1 MKMRALMSAMLA
13 IVAGSIAPP
22 GALARPIALLD
33 IPTLVQNA
41 DVIVIGRVKE
51 THFAAAAKVPE
62 QSFSIAVD
70 RVLKAGKSVPPG
82 WLSVR
87 LGLTGVD
94 DVLVADEQYG
104 VFFLKSGPTGSIW
117 MVLDSQHP
125 ALAAVPQDRSPARPS
140 NDPLAAVAGEF
151 ASVLATPAETL
162 IDRPGGK
169 GFAKRVEIS
178 TQPFSPK
185 PGAADQVL
193 DGDLLHAQIILKT
206 AVDGLSTIPYPI
218 VREPLGALATSDQLL
233 TKLWANSSL
242 VGHGDARFLAGVK
255 SVLLDPPAGLDYTIA
270 AFAAA
275 MEAGSRSPAGSKK
288 AGLRSPD
295 LIPLLG
301 DLLNSRSVVV
311 RRAAAY
317 VLRDIGTSDAVP
329 PLASIAL
336 ADKDQEVR
344 YYAVGGLYKAAR
356 AGGAPSA
363 ALFKQQEQHFL
374 QVAARLQP

>member
-13 IVAGSIAPP
+13 IVVGNIAPS

-41 DVIVIGRVKE
+41 DVIVVGRVKE
-51 THFAAAAKVPE
+51 THFAAAAKVLE

-87 LGLTGVD
+87 LGLRGVD
-94 DVLVADEQYG
+94 DVLVVDEQYG
-104 VFFLKSGPTGSIW
+104 VFFLKSGSTSSTW
-117 MVLDSQHP
+117 RVLDSDHP
-125 ALAAVPQDRSPARPS
+125 ALAAVPQDRSPVRPS
-140 NDPLAAVAGEF
+140 NDPLAGVAGEL
-151 ASVLATPAETL
+151 AAVLAAPAATL
-162 IDRPGGK
+162 IDQARGK
-169 GFAKRVEIS
+169 RFAKRIEIS
-178 TQPFSPK
+178 TQPFSPELSA
-185 PGAADQVL
+185 PAQVPE
-193 DGDLLHAQIILKT
+193 GDLLQAQIIHKT
-206 AVDGLSTIPYPI
+206 AVDGLSTIPYSSI
-218 VREPLGALATSDQLL
+218 QDLLAALAVPDELL

-275 MEAGSRSPAGSKK
+275 MEAGLRAPASAKK
-288 AGLRSPD
+288 TGLRSPD

-301 DLLNSRSVVV
+301 DLLNSRSVFI

-344 YYAVGGLYKAAR
+344 YYAVGGLYKAAG

-374 QVAARLQP
+374 HAAARLQP